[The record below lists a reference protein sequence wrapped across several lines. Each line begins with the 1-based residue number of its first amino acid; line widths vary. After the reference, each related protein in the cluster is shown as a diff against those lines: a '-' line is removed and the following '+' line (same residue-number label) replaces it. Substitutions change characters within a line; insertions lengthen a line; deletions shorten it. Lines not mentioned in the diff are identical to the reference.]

1 MKYCFYISFILL
13 LSFNANSQL
22 NCHLKLIDDY
32 SSKEIKLD
40 SSFLILNSKY
50 HIDTSNNLVSIF
62 KHRRKHL
69 TIKSNNYID
78 YKRKFNLRKRKNDTV
93 VIRLVPNDSIIRLEM
108 ERLWTDTSKVNDTIS
123 FQNNEEAT
131 SYIMTYLKYLA
142 GLKGKCEP
150 SFCNHNNTYRYNL
163 VFEVNDDQ
171 TNTLKQINK
180 LQPQTNCE
188 ILDKYLER
196 LKFILPKIKI
206 AKDKTPFSLYFMIF
220 YKNSSF

>member
-93 VIRLVPNDSIIRLEM
+93 IIRLIPNDSIVRLEM
-108 ERLWTDTSKVNDTIS
+108 ERLWADTSKVNDTIS

-131 SYIMTYLKYLA
+131 SYIMTYLKYLT
-142 GLKGKCEP
+142 GLSKE
-150 SFCNHNNTYRYNL
+150 CNYGICSYSNTYKYRLFFTPSKEKYYIL
-163 VFEVNDDQ
+163 Y
-171 TNTLKQINK
+171 TIRK
-180 LQPQTNCE
+180 LQSIE
-188 ILDKYLER
+188 ISCKTLDDYLEK
-196 LKFILPKIKI
+196 LKLILPKIYI
-206 AKDKTPFSLYFMIF
+206 SESNIPFTFDFVLRL
-220 YKNSSF
+220 N